1 MILHITLESVQ
12 NMRVSLTHVLLVF
25 LILGAVSMGRKPHP
39 LGTRRRC
46 TCLVCSGEILV
57 HRNTVARHVSTYGS
71 MPVDDIQDLVTE
83 QRNSAGDEL
92 ESDESDEDAD
102 AVVLRNLDIYSEIF
116 QVHAGDPDDQDN
128 ADAGND
134 RGSSEDDEDNPDWWH
149 TEEEEAVT
157 LEGTIKRWL
166 AGKS

>member
-1 MILHITLESVQ
+1 
-12 NMRVSLTHVLLVF
+12 
-25 LILGAVSMGRKPHP
+25 
-39 LGTRRRC
+39 
-46 TCLVCSGEILV
+46 
-57 HRNTVARHVSTYGS
+57 